1 MNAFLYLRPQ
11 SLDEVIALLLRY
23 GRDARLLAG
32 GTDLLVQM
40 RHDLI
45 APQVVIDLKR
55 VAELRADVQMLDGV
69 LRVGALM
76 VLSDLIEDAR
86 VQQYFPALV
95 EAASVVGS
103 VQIRNRATL
112 TGNICNASPAADT
125 APALLVYNAQVNLVG
140 PSGRRTVAL
149 RRFFLGPRKTVLQQ
163 GELVEAIDLPLP
175 QEANGAAFTRLTR
188 RRGVDLATVN
198 AACLAQRSDGV
209 TFAFGAVAPTPIL
222 VPDPEGRLL
231 DASLDAATR
240 QVILEKIAAHASP
253 ISDVR
258 ASREYRQAMVKVM
271 AKRALEAALQ
281 RLANAEMHF
290 SPVI

>member
-1 MNAFLYLRPQ
+1 MNAFLYFQPK
-11 SLDEVIALLLRY
+11 SLDEVIALLVRY

-45 APQVVIDLKR
+45 TPQVVIDLKR
-55 VAELRADVQMLDGV
+55 VVELRADVQQLEGT
-69 LRVGALM
+69 LRIGALM
-76 VLSDLIEDAR
+76 TLADLIEDER

-112 TGNICNASPAADT
+112 AGNICNASPAADT
-125 APALLVYNAQVNLVG
+125 APALLIYDAQVNLVG
-140 PSGRRTVAL
+140 PAGRRSVAL
-149 RRFFLGPRKTVLQQ
+149 RRFFLGPRKTLLQE

-175 QEANGAAFTRLTR
+175 REAHGAAFTRLTR

-198 AACLAQRSDGV
+198 AACLARRSDGV

-222 VPDPEGRLL
+222 VPDPDGRLL
-231 DASLDAATR
+231 DANLDVTTR
-240 QVILEKIAAHASP
+240 QAILEEIATHAKP

-281 RLANAEMHF
+281 RLANAEMQF

>member
-1 MNAFLYLRPQ
+1 MNTFLYLRPK
-11 SLDEVIALLLRY
+11 SLDEVIASLVRY

-55 VAELRADVQMLDGV
+55 VAGLCADIQLLEGV
-69 LRVGALM
+69 LRVGALTT
-76 VLSDLIEDAR
+76 LADLIEDGR
-86 VQQYFPALV
+86 VQQYFPALA

-112 TGNICNASPAADT
+112 AGNICNASPAADT
-125 APALLVYNAQVNLVG
+125 APALLVYDAQMNLVG

-149 RRFFLGPRKTVLQQ
+149 RNFFLGPRKTVLQE

-175 QEANGAAFTRLTR
+175 REASGAAFTRLTR

-198 AACLAQRSDGV
+198 AACLARRSDGV

-222 VPDPEGRLL
+222 VPDPDGRLL
-231 DASLDAATR
+231 DVSLDSKTR
-240 QVILEKIAAHASP
+240 QGILEKIAAHTSP

-258 ASREYRQAMVKVM
+258 ASREYRLAMVSVM

-281 RLANAEMHF
+281 RLAAAEAQF
-290 SPVI
+290 SLAV

>member
-11 SLDEVIALLLRY
+11 SLDEVITLLVRY
-23 GRDARLLAG
+23 GREARLLAG

-55 VAELRADVQMLDGV
+55 VAELRADVQLLDGV
-69 LRVGALM
+69 LRIGALT

-112 TGNICNASPAADT
+112 SGNICNASPAADT
-125 APALLVYNAQVNLVG
+125 APALLIYDAQVNLIG
-140 PSGRRTVAL
+140 PDGRRTVAL
-149 RRFFLGPRKTVLQQ
+149 CRFFLGPRKTVLQQ

-175 QEANGAAFTRLTR
+175 REASGAAFTRLTR

-198 AACLAQRSDGV
+198 AACLARRSDGV

-222 VPDPEGRLL
+222 VPVSDNRLL
-231 DASLDAATR
+231 DTSLDAAIR
-240 QVILEKIAAHASP
+240 RAILDEAAAHTSP

-258 ASREYRQAMVKVM
+258 ASREYRLAMVKVM
-271 AKRALEAALQ
+271 AERALEVALQ
-281 RLANAEMHF
+281 RLTAAEAQL
-290 SPVI
+290 SPVA